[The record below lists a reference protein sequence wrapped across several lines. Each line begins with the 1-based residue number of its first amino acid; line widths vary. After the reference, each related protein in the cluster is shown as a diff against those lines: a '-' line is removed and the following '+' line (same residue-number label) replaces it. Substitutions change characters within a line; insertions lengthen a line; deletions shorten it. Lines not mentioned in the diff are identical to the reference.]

1 MLITNNLLSELQ
13 NRLKVGNRRGVHLNA
28 IPNRSRFKFDLNRLS
43 HLEKSLPQ
51 NFINALLSEK
61 PLRFEVSWKKNVPDI
76 NSLFEEE
83 QTKIVKI
90 SKSFENLISETVAIE
105 AEKGI
110 NTFGFGFP
118 LLIRRNQSDN
128 QLTVSPIL
136 IWSLRIKRTKEFNTW
151 VIERDEEDP
160 IYLNEVLVNHIQ
172 SDANFKIDQIPQ
184 DYLEDGLISPEE
196 LINICCSL
204 IQSIN
209 TETSENLGVDFHSK
223 LLNVKSIKDKKHYES
238 LPITSS
244 NALIDFCGL
253 FSIFEVQKQNI
264 INDYDVLLEEDG
276 NELDVESKDSFS
288 FQSISSVQTDPSQQ
302 GILNALQKNR
312 NIVIQ
317 GPPGTG
323 KSQSLTAILV
333 NALENH
339 KKTIV
344 VCEKRTAL
352 EVLQNALI
360 EKGLGDHC
368 ILVKDIIKDRRPVV
382 DSVRNRVE
390 GTGQIER
397 SKYSKNKLNIIINRA
412 NDLISTINKKHQK
425 LAEELLE
432 GKNWT
437 DTVGEW
443 MSKGKNVNKGKNFEI
458 DSDNFKHTN
467 DELSY
472 FIELIEKG
480 QRFYKE
486 YNSIEEQLFMN
497 FEKFLGD
504 NQFAIEQN
512 MQEDFKFYK
521 ISLKSYN
528 QLLIQ
533 LKEEYTK
540 VRKENI
546 KEARTE
552 VNKILKSIEG
562 IVSKFSTDS
571 DFFNETKTN
580 SFLFNAKKLFSKE
593 AKSIV
598 FAQAEFKSLFEH
610 LKERVSYFRANELI
624 NIIPE
629 LSNTNEA
636 ETQPALNV
644 IIDVYEKYQNLYI
657 INDIKI
663 DDFVEKEFNSN
674 SDTLNFLEKYH
685 SQNYNNLKTTKKT
698 LLSRIDDDKWLN
710 RSFKQSDNNF
720 IEYLS
725 GALDQ
730 YDSYV
735 NSSIDLFSIEFE
747 WHNYLN
753 QLNPF
758 EKKLIDSLKDHKNWV
773 STFFAFYLNTLL
785 KYSSNASLPTHDKDH
800 LELEVSMNNLEIE
813 QLKYIKDY
821 WKSGQNRVSRLFDE
835 NNPNLSISNLYNK
848 KSSQR
853 HKRLSLRRISNF
865 DLEFFTTFF
874 PIILTTPDVCSNL
887 FKGKKEF
894 FDIVMF
900 DEASQLRVEDNLPAL
915 LKGKQIIIA
924 GDEHQMPPSNYF
936 SKMFDGSIEDQE
948 DQEEEDEIII
958 DRDNLLLSCESLLEF
973 ATEFDFQ
980 KKHLDFHYRSKHPYL
995 IDFSNYAF
1003 YNQRLKPLPNN
1014 LDYNPIKYINVGG
1027 TFSDHSNDTEAEY
1040 ILSIL
1045 DKNIQRFPNGEY
1057 PTVGIAT
1064 FNIAQRNLIYSKI
1077 NDRKQIEKFK
1087 DFNAKIAEL
1096 EENGLFIKNLEN
1108 IQGDERDI
1116 IILSTT
1122 YGKNKDGRF
1131 FKRFG
1136 PLGFKKGYKLL
1147 NVIITRA
1154 KYKIYVCSSIPEEHI
1169 VGYNQYL
1176 INEGSNNRSA
1186 VFFAYLAYA
1195 KAVSEKNEQQRMAV
1209 LNSLAQN
1216 TTESKEIVI
1225 NNGEL
1230 ESPFEEEVYQVL
1242 IENFKEKDIFPQ
1254 FKFAGFRIDIVID
1267 SKIKGIPRI
1276 AIECDGAAYHSSREA
1291 YLYDRHRQKILEN
1304 HGFVFHRIWST
1315 NWWRNQNREI
1325 KNLVH
1330 FIKTT
1335 LTSAPQTIEDNSRTV
1350 FAFNDEEF
1358 SLRKLAESQTDVTQ
1372 ELKQIQIFEE
1382 SETQKELTKQTS
1394 ADNRTA
1400 KIIEEKFKEDNIEE
1414 EPNLFSPVIDKDA
1427 VKLNSVVKIKYL
1439 NSNTYLKIRIVDS
1452 ENNKGKL
1459 VNGIQKVSHK
1469 SLIAVS
1475 LMGKSVGN
1483 TVKVGSLDNY
1493 VEIIEIFNP

>member
-1 MLITNNLLSELQ
+1 MQITSKLLAELQ

-28 IPNRSRFKFDLNRLS
+28 IPNRSRYKFDLNRLS
-43 HLEKSLPQ
+43 HLEKNLPQ

-61 PLRFEVSWKKNVPDI
+61 PLKFNVSWKGNVTDL

-83 QTKIVKI
+83 QTQIVKI
-90 SKSFENLISETVAIE
+90 SKAFENLINETVAIE

-118 LLIRRNQSDN
+118 LLIRRDQVDGK
-128 QLTVSPIL
+128 LTVSPIF
-136 IWSLRIKRTKEFNTW
+136 IWSLRIKRTTEFNTW
-151 VIERDEEDP
+151 SIERDEEDP
-160 IYLNEVLVNHIQ
+160 INLNEVLINHIQ
-172 SDANFKIDQIPQ
+172 NDANLRLDQIPQ
-184 DYLEDGLISPEE
+184 EYLEDGLINAKE
-196 LINICCSL
+196 LIDVCCSL

-209 TETSENLGVDFHSK
+209 TGNIENLREDFESK
-223 LLNVKSIKDKKHYES
+223 LMNVKSIKDKNHYER
-238 LPITSS
+238 LPITST
-244 NALIDFCGL
+244 NALIDFSGL

-264 INDYDVLLEEDG
+264 INDYDSLLEGEN
-276 NELDVESKDSFS
+276 NELDIESKDSFG
-288 FQSISSVQTDPSQQ
+288 FQPISSVETDPSQQ
-302 GILNALQKNR
+302 GILHALQSNR
-312 NIVIQ
+312 NILIQ

-323 KSQSLTAILV
+323 KSQSLTAVLV

-344 VCEKRTAL
+344 VCEKKTAL
-352 EVLQNALI
+352 EVLQAAL
-360 EKGLGDHC
+360 EKKGLGSHC
-368 ILVKDIIKDRRPVV
+368 VLIKDIIKDRRQVV

-390 GTGQIER
+390 GSNQITS
-397 SKYSKNKLNIIINRA
+397 SKYTKNKLNIIINRA

-425 LAEELLE
+425 LAKELIE

-437 DTVGEW
+437 NTVGTW
-443 MSKGKNVNKGKNFEI
+443 ISKGKEADENLDI
-458 DSDNFKHTN
+458 DNDIFKYSN
-467 DELSY
+467 DELNY

-480 QRFYKE
+480 QKLYRE
-486 YNSIEEQLFMN
+486 YNLIESKLFINPDKFIGDNPFSIEQ
-497 FEKFLGD
+497 K
-504 NQFAIEQN
+504 
-512 MQEDFKFYK
+512 MQEDFKYYK
-521 ISLKSYN
+521 KSFSAYN
-528 QLLIQ
+528 ELLIKFKKQ
-533 LKEEYTK
+533 YKKSRTVAISDAKKELIDLINSLVLILEK
-540 VRKENI
+540 NDK
-546 KEARTE
+546 KTE
-552 VNKILKSIEG
+552 
-562 IVSKFSTDS
+562 
-571 DFFNETKTN
+571 FFDEVKTN
-580 SFLFNAKKLFSKE
+580 SILFKAKRIFLND

-598 FAQAEFKSLFEH
+598 KDQVEFKRIFNL
-610 LKERVSYFRANELI
+610 LNTKISYFRQKEMITVFPETSIGNKITSDLSIEILIETFVKYESKNKIKDILFDDFIENEVKINCDSLNIIENYKTNIYDKLEVNKNELI
-624 NIIPE
+624 SKIKEDGWLIQSYIKDSISFKE
-629 LSNTNEA
+629 YIS
-636 ETQPALNV
+636 
-644 IIDVYEKYQNLYI
+644 DVFNNYDAYI
-657 INDIKI
+657 NSLNDI
-663 DDFVEKEFNSN
+663 FSVE
-674 SDTLNFLEKYH
+674 Y
-685 SQNYNNLKTTKKT
+685 
-698 LLSRIDDDKWLN
+698 
-710 RSFKQSDNNF
+710 
-720 IEYLS
+720 
-725 GALDQ
+725 
-730 YDSYV
+730 
-735 NSSIDLFSIEFE
+735 E
-747 WHNYLN
+747 WHNYINKLN
-753 QLNPF
+753 SF
-758 EKKLIDSLKDHKNWV
+758 EKDLIDKLKNHKQWSNAFV
-773 STFFAFYLNTLL
+773 VFYLNSLL
-785 KYSSNASLPTHDKDH
+785 NKSSSASLPTHDKDYK
-800 LELEVSMNNLEIE
+800 ELESSMQNLEIE

-821 WKSGQNRVSRLFDE
+821 WGSEQNRVSRLFED
-835 NNPNLSISNLYNK
+835 NNPNLSITNLYNK

-853 HKRLSLRRISNF
+853 HKRLSLRRISKF
-865 DLEFFTTFF
+865 DLDLFTTYF

-900 DEASQLRVEDNLPAL
+900 DEASQLRIEDNLPAIM
-915 LKGKQIIIA
+915 KGKQIIIA

-973 ATEFDFQ
+973 ASEFGFQ
-980 KKHLDFHYRSKHPYL
+980 KKYLDFHYRSKHPYL

-1077 NDRKQIEKFK
+1077 NERKKFSNFEE
-1087 DFNAKIAEL
+1087 FNNKIIEL

-1131 FKRFG
+1131 FRRFG

-1154 KYKIYVCSSIPEEHI
+1154 KYKVYVCSSIPEDMI
-1169 VGYNQYL
+1169 LAYNQHL
-1176 INEGSNNRSA
+1176 VTEGSNNRSA
-1186 VFFAYLAYA
+1186 VFFAYLAYC

-1216 TTESKEIVI
+1216 TVETNDLII
-1225 NNGEL
+1225 NDGEL

-1291 YLYDRHRQKILEN
+1291 YLHDRHRQKILES

-1325 KNLVH
+1325 KTLIH
-1330 FIKTT
+1330 FINST
-1335 LTSAPQTIEDNSRTV
+1335 LNSIPIEVEKDSRTA

-1358 SLRKLAESQTDVTQ
+1358 SLSKIAAAHMEVGQ
-1372 ELKQIQIFEE
+1372 EFSEVEIVDATLDKQP
-1382 SETQKELTKQTS
+1382 SEQ
-1394 ADNRTA
+1394 
-1400 KIIEEKFKEDNIEE
+1400 
-1414 EPNLFSPVIDKDA
+1414 PNLFNNKQNEVL
-1427 VKLNSVVKIKYL
+1427 VKLNSIVKIKYL
-1439 NSNTYLKIRIVDS
+1439 NSGKDIEIRIVDS
-1452 ENNKGKL
+1452 DNNKGEIKD
-1459 VNGIQKVSHK
+1459 GIQKVSLK
-1469 SLIAVS
+1469 SAVAVS
-1475 LMGKSVGN
+1475 LMEKSVGQ
-1483 TVKVGSLDNY
+1483 TVKVGNLDKY
-1493 VEIIEIFNP
+1493 VEIMEIFN

>member
-43 HLEKSLPQ
+43 HLDKSLPQ

-61 PLRFEVSWKKNVPDI
+61 PLKFDVSWKNNVTDI

-83 QTKIVKI
+83 QTKVVNI

-118 LLIRRNQSDN
+118 LLIRRDQSDN
-128 QLTVSPIL
+128 KLTVSPIL

-151 VIERDEEDP
+151 VIERNEEDP

-172 SDANFKIDQIPQ
+172 SDANFKLDQIPQ
-184 DYLEDGLISPEE
+184 DYLEDGLITPKE
-196 LINICCSL
+196 LVNICCGL

-209 TETSENLGVDFHSK
+209 TDTNENLNVNFHSK
-223 LLNVKSIKDKKHYES
+223 LMNVKSIKDKKHYEN

-244 NALIDFCGL
+244 NALIDFAGL

-264 INDYDVLLEEDG
+264 INDYDSLLEGEK
-276 NELDVESKDSFS
+276 NELDIESKDSFS
-288 FQSISSVQTDPSQQ
+288 FQPISSVETDPSQQ
-302 GILNALQKNR
+302 GILHALQTNR
-312 NIVIQ
+312 NILIQ

-352 EVLQNALI
+352 EVLQNALAA
-360 EKGLGDHC
+360 KGLGDHC

-382 DSVRNRVE
+382 DAVRNRVE
-390 GTGQIER
+390 STNQLER

-412 NDLISTINKKHQK
+412 NDLIRTINKKHQK
-425 LAEELLE
+425 LAKELIE

-437 DTVGEW
+437 DTVGQW
-443 MSKGKNVNKGKNFEI
+443 MSKGKHIGNGESLEL
-458 DSDNFKHTN
+458 DTDDFKYTN
-467 DELSY
+467 DELSS

-480 QRFYKE
+480 QRYYKE
-486 YNSIEEQLFMN
+486 YNSIEEELFIKS
-497 FEKFLGD
+497 EKFIGE
-504 NQFAIEQN
+504 NQFSIEQQ

-521 ISLKSYN
+521 KSFNSYN
-528 QLLIQ
+528 ELIIQ
-533 LKEEYTK
+533 FKKEYKKT
-540 VRKENI
+540 RKENI
-546 KEARTE
+546 REAQKE
-552 VNKILKSIEG
+552 VNELIKSVENILKNFNKQSI
-562 IVSKFSTDS
+562 FYD
-571 DFFNETKTN
+571 ETKTS
-580 SFLFNAKKLFSKE
+580 SFLFSAKKLFSKE
-593 AKSIV
+593 AKRIV
-598 FAQAEFKSLFEH
+598 SAQIEFKRLFIL
-610 LKERVSYFRANELI
+610 LKERVSYFREQELI
-624 NIIPE
+624 TMIPKV
-629 LSNTNEA
+629 SSTTA
-636 ETQPALNV
+636 IETGFSIGVL
-644 IIDVYEKYQNLYI
+644 IDVFEKYQI
-657 INDIKI
+657 SSISNDTNIE
-663 DDFVEKEFNSN
+663 DFVEKEFETNYVS
-674 SDTLNFLEKYH
+674 LNFSENFHTKIYE
-685 SQNYNNLKTTKKT
+685 NLITAKSN
-698 LLSRIDDDKWLN
+698 LLAKIKDDNWLKQ
-710 RSFKQSDNNF
+710 SFKQGSIKFN
-720 IEYLS
+720 EYVSNGLKC
-725 GALDQ
+725 
-730 YDSYV
+730 YDKYIKA
-735 NSSIDLFSIEFE
+735 SIDLFSAEYE
-747 WHNYLN
+747 WHNYIN
-753 QLNPF
+753 QLNSF
-758 EKKLIDSLKDHKNWV
+758 EKELINSLKDHKIWSN
-773 STFFAFYLNTLL
+773 TFLVFYLNSLL
-785 KYSSNASLPTHDKDH
+785 SKGSSASLPTHDKDH
-800 LELEVSMNNLEIE
+800 IELEVSMNNLEIE

-821 WKSGQNRVSRLFDE
+821 WKSEQNRVSRLFGE
-835 NNPNLSISNLYNK
+835 NNPNLSITNLYNK
-848 KSSQR
+848 KSTQG
-853 HKRLSLRRISNF
+853 HKRLSLRRISKF
-865 DLEFFTTFF
+865 DLDFFTTFF

-936 SKMFDGSIEDQE
+936 SKMFDGTIEDQE
-948 DQEEEDEIII
+948 DQEEEEEIIV

-973 ATEFDFQ
+973 AAEFSFE
-980 KKHLDFHYRSKHPYL
+980 KKYLDFHYRSKHPFL

-1027 TFSDHSNDTEAEY
+1027 TFSEHSNDTEAEY

-1045 DKNIQRFPNGEY
+1045 DKNIQRFPNGDY

-1077 NDRKQIEKFK
+1077 NDRKQIETFK
-1087 DFNAKIAEL
+1087 DFNSKIVEL

-1154 KYKIYVCSSIPEEHI
+1154 KYKIYVCSSIPEEVI

-1209 LNSLAQN
+1209 LNALAQN
-1216 TTESKEIVI
+1216 TPESQEIAV

-1242 IENFKEKDIFPQ
+1242 IENFKEEDIFPQ

-1291 YLYDRHRQKILEN
+1291 YLYDRHRQRILED

-1325 KNLVH
+1325 KTLVH

-1335 LTSAPQTIEDNSRTV
+1335 LKSTPKTTEDNSRTI

-1358 SLRKLAESQTDVTQ
+1358 SLRKLVDLQTDLQQ
-1372 ELKQIQIFEE
+1372 ELNEVPIVDE
-1382 SETQKELTKQTS
+1382 
-1394 ADNRTA
+1394 
-1400 KIIEEKFKEDNIEE
+1400 IENISNKFPIKKVEKKTEE
-1414 EPNLFSPVIDKDA
+1414 ELNLFAVHSEEEV
-1427 VKLNSVVKIKYL
+1427 VKLNSILKIKYL
-1439 NSNTYLKIRIVDS
+1439 NNNMFVKIKIVAS

-1459 VNGIQKVSHK
+1459 VNGIQKVSYK
-1469 SLIAVS
+1469 SSVAVA
-1475 LMGKSVGN
+1475 LMGKPVGK

-1493 VEIIEIFNP
+1493 VEIIEIINS

>member
-43 HLEKSLPQ
+43 HLEKNLPQ
-51 NFINALLSEK
+51 NFINSLLSEK
-61 PLRFEVSWKKNVPDI
+61 PLKFDVSWKKNVPDI

-83 QTKIVKI
+83 QTKIVNI

-118 LLIRRNQSDN
+118 LLIRRDQSDN
-128 QLTVSPIL
+128 SLTVSPIL

-172 SDANFKIDQIPQ
+172 SDANFQLDQIPQ
-184 DYLEDGLISPEE
+184 DYLEDGLITPEE
-196 LINICCSL
+196 LVNICCSL

-209 TETSENLGVDFHSK
+209 TDSNDNLSVDFHNK
-223 LLNVKSIKDKKHYES
+223 LMNVKSIKDKKHYEN

-244 NALIDFCGL
+244 NALVDFAGL

-264 INDYDVLLEEDG
+264 INDYDFLLEGEK
-276 NELDVESKDSFS
+276 NELDIESKDNFS
-288 FQSISSVQTDPSQQ
+288 FQPISSVETDPSQQ
-302 GILNALQKNR
+302 GILHALQTNR
-312 NIVIQ
+312 NILIQ

-352 EVLQNALI
+352 EVLQNALVD
-360 EKGLGDHC
+360 KGLGDHC
-368 ILVKDIIKDRRPVV
+368 VLVKDIIKDRRPVV

-390 GTGQIER
+390 DKNELEG
-397 SKYSKNKLNIIINRA
+397 SKFSKNRLNIIINRA
-412 NDLISTINKKHQK
+412 NDLINTINKKHQK
-425 LAEELLE
+425 LAKELIG

-437 DTVGEW
+437 DTVGQW
-443 MSKGKNVNKGKNFEI
+443 MSKGKLAVKDENLEI
-458 DSDNFKHTN
+458 DADDFKYTN

-472 FIELIEKG
+472 FIELIERG
-480 QRFYKE
+480 QRYYKE
-486 YNSIEEQLFMN
+486 YNSIEEELFIKS
-497 FEKFLGD
+497 EKFIGE
-504 NQFAIEQN
+504 NQFSIEQQ
-512 MQEDFKFYK
+512 MQQDFKFYK
-521 ISLKSYN
+521 KSLNTYN
-528 QLLIQ
+528 ELLAQ
-533 LKEEYTK
+533 FKEEYKKTREESIK
-540 VRKENI
+540 VAQKEVIDLIKSLENI
-546 KEARTE
+546 LTQFNKESDFYEEARTSS
-552 VNKILKSIEG
+552 IL
-562 IVSKFSTDS
+562 FS
-571 DFFNETKTN
+571 
-580 SFLFNAKKLFSKE
+580 AKKLFSKE
-593 AKSIV
+593 AKRIV
-598 FAQAEFKSLFEH
+598 SAQTEFKSLFT
-610 LKERVSYFRANELI
+610 LLNSRVSYFRDEELI
-624 NIIPE
+624 TIIPKVSNALE
-629 LSNTNEA
+629 IEPGLS
-636 ETQPALNV
+636 
-644 IIDVYEKYQNLYI
+644 IDILVDVFEKYQVSNKNKD
-657 INDIKI
+657 INIE
-663 DDFVEKEFNSN
+663 DFVEKEFEINCDN
-674 SDTLNFLEKYH
+674 LNFSKNFRT
-685 SQNYNNLKTTKKT
+685 QNYDNIKAAKNNLIAKVEE
-698 LLSRIDDDKWLN
+698 DNWLKQ
-710 RSFKQSDNNF
+710 SFKQGAINF
-720 IEYLS
+720 NGYVSNAIFSYETYI
-725 GALDQ
+725 
-730 YDSYV
+730 DS
-735 NSSIDLFSIEFE
+735 STDLFSAEYE
-747 WHNYLN
+747 WHNYVN
-753 QLNPF
+753 QLKSF
-758 EKKLIDSLKDHKNWV
+758 EKELIGTLKEHEKWSN
-773 STFFAFYLNTLL
+773 TFLVFYLNSLL
-785 KYSSNASLPTHDKDH
+785 NKGSSASLPTHDKDH
-800 LELEVSMNNLEIE
+800 KELEVSMNNLEIE

-821 WKSGQNRVSRLFDE
+821 WRSEQNRVSRLFDE
-835 NNPNLSISNLYNK
+835 NNPNLSITNLYNK

-853 HKRLSLRRISNF
+853 HKRLSLRRISKF
-865 DLEFFTTFF
+865 DLDFFTTFF

-936 SKMFDGSIEDQE
+936 SKMFDGTIEDQE
-948 DQEEEDEIII
+948 DQEEEDEIIV

-973 ATEFDFQ
+973 ASEFSFQ
-980 KKHLDFHYRSKHPYL
+980 KKYLDFHYRSKHPYL

-1045 DKNIQRFPNGEY
+1045 DKNIQRFPNGKY

-1087 DFNAKIAEL
+1087 DFNSKIVEL

-1216 TTESKEIVI
+1216 TTESQEIVI

-1242 IENFKEKDIFPQ
+1242 IENFKEEDIFPQ

-1291 YLYDRHRQKILEN
+1291 YLNDRHRQKILES

-1325 KNLVH
+1325 KTLVH

-1335 LTSAPQTIEDNSRTV
+1335 LESTPKAIEDNSRTV

-1358 SLRKLAESQTDVTQ
+1358 SLRKLVDSQTDLLQ
-1372 ELKQIQIFEE
+1372 ELNE
-1382 SETQKELTKQTS
+1382 SPIVEDTKDKPEIRSNNVPTKKVVQK
-1394 ADNRTA
+1394 
-1400 KIIEEKFKEDNIEE
+1400 IEEDL
-1414 EPNLFSPVIDKDA
+1414 NLFSVHKDEE
-1427 VKLNSVVKIKYL
+1427 VVQINSIVKIKYL
-1439 NSNTYLKIRIVDS
+1439 NNNMFVKIKIVAS

-1459 VNGIQKVSHK
+1459 VNGIQKVSFK
-1469 SLIAVS
+1469 SSVAVS
-1475 LMGKSVGN
+1475 LMGKPVGK
-1483 TVKVGSLDNY
+1483 TVKVGRLDNY
-1493 VEIIEIFNP
+1493 VEIIEITNL